1 MNKQVQQGFT
11 LIELMIVVAIIGI
24 LAAVAIPAYQDYIAR
39 SQVSEAVSLTSATK
53 APMSEAFQNTS
64 VVPGLGEIGAQ
75 TSGKYVAS
83 MTVNRINTNAWT
95 VEATM
100 AATGVN
106 SNIANGIFAIST
118 DNGGRTWSCGEAVV
132 NGDTGA
138 QTATDIDPRYLPSAC
153 K

>member
-1 MNKQVQQGFT
+1 MNKQIQQGFT

-53 APMSEAFQNTS
+53 APLSEAFQNTS
-64 VVPGLGEIGAQ
+64 VIPGLGEVGAQ
-75 TSGKYVAS
+75 QDGKYVAS
-83 MTVNRINTNAWT
+83 MTIDRLSTNAWT

-100 AATGVN
+100 ATTGVN
-106 SNIANGIFAIST
+106 SNIAGGVFAIST
-118 DNGGRTWSCGEAVV
+118 ADGGNTWSCGEASVG
-132 NGDTGA
+132 GDTGA
-138 QTATDIDPRYLPSAC
+138 QDATDIDARYLPSAC